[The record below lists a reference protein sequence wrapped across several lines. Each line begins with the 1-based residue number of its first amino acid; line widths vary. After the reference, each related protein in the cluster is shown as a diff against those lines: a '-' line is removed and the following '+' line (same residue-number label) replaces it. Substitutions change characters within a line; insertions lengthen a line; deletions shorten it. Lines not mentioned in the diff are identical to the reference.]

1 MTPIQYL
8 SGNPNVY
15 REFTYF
21 DADEQ
26 EWRVNFGGLQRMVI
40 ARLQEELVDEVSHI
54 KSANFSVTDQG
65 MSKVESILMRYT
77 NAIRDW
83 DYMNE
88 HAEKTNGD
96 ISKDLF
102 IVRSTKKLS
111 HDLLVQKNVIEPEMR
126 GVCMPKYPQGGETY
140 LPGSQRRYMRAER
153 EMILRKRSKKEK
165 VKLFLVL
172 ALTVMLLIS
181 PMLVMVLHRDQNV
194 ALITTSVFTVGFALV
209 VAVMPVSLEVA
220 IGVVAAYA
228 AILGSFVISAL

>member
-1 MTPIQYL
+1 
-8 SGNPNVY
+8 
-15 REFTYF
+15 
-21 DADEQ
+21 
-26 EWRVNFGGLQRMVI
+26 MVI

-65 MSKVESILMRYT
+65 MSKVESILMRYSKHSQFQHCPAYLQSLLIA

-181 PMLVMVLHRDQNV
+181 PMLVMVLHRDKM
-194 ALITTSVFTVGFALV
+194 LH
-209 VAVMPVSLEVA
+209 
-220 IGVVAAYA
+220 
-228 AILGSFVISAL
+228 